1 MMRNRL
7 PALAA
12 AVLGILLST
21 ALAVA
26 APADEAVRAD
36 GGDAGS
42 DGGSRAFGVE
52 ITPDFVASEI
62 EPGGSAIYYTFVT
75 NTGDVTDVIT
85 VDITHDEMP
94 DGVTEW
100 DWFANY
106 CDESICH
113 TGPWDYTLGPGESQ
127 LLDVHL
133 DDFIGTA
140 TGLSVM
146 TLTAVSNGDPG
157 ADDAQEYATFVGVP
171 SILIVDDDGGANDE
185 DYIED
190 AVTDAGYYAYTY
202 DGDNDGIADVCDA
215 DAFRIALW
223 TTGGGDATYVTGATE
238 TIWMN
243 YLDDGGSFFLA
254 SAEYLSTRGG
264 PTTFT
269 TDYLHLDG
277 WNNDVGGSLVTGVP
291 GDAIS
296 DGMVLP
302 LGTTVAVSD
311 DSWDPPSFP
320 AESFFD
326 VFTSTEGVKGL
337 RGGED
342 GHMIAFIPF
351 AFENVSTVDADP
363 NNQKTL
369 IGRVIDWFDP
379 TDTGVEG
386 GVGLARASLKQ
397 NYPNPFNPTTT
408 IEFAVPAEAGHVNLV
423 VYNANGQ
430 VVKTLVDGRVS
441 PGPQSV
447 VWDGKD
453 GAGQSLGSGIY
464 FARLTAD
471 GETAF
476 RKMTL
481 LK

>member
-26 APADEAVRAD
+26 VPADVVVRAD
-36 GGDAGS
+36 GGNDAVRDRGT
-42 DGGSRAFGVE
+42 RAFGVE
-52 ITPDFVASEI
+52 ITTDMVASEI
-62 EPGGSAIYYTFVT
+62 EPGGSAIYVT
-75 NTGDVTDVIT
+75 TVKNTGDGTDTVT
-85 VDITHDEMP
+85 VDISHDVLP
-94 DGVTEW
+94 DGVTDF

-113 TGPWDYTLGPGESQ
+113 IGPWDYVLGPGETQ
-127 LLDVHL
+127 LLDVHM

-140 TGLSVM
+140 TGMSVM

-157 ADDAQEYATFVGVP
+157 VDAAQTYATFVGAP
-171 SILIVDDDGGANDE
+171 SILLVDDDGGASDE
-185 DYIED
+185 TYMET
-190 AVTDAGYYAYTY
+190 AVEDAGYSAYPWDRDS
-202 DGDNDGIADVCDA
+202 DGEPDRCED
-215 DAFRIALW
+215 FRIVLW
-223 TTGGGDATYVTGATE
+223 TTGGGDATYVTSGTE
-238 TIWMN
+238 GVWMD
-243 YLDDGGSFFLA
+243 YLDSGGSLFLA

-277 WNNDVGGSLVTGVP
+277 WDNDVGGSLVTGIP
-291 GDAIS
+291 GDPIS
-296 DGMVLP
+296 SGMVLN
-302 LGTTVAVSD
+302 LTTAVTVSD
-311 DSWDPPSFP
+311 DGLGSPDFP

-326 VFTSTEGVKGL
+326 VFVSTEGVKGL

-342 GHMIAFIPF
+342 GHMLAFIPF
-351 AFENVSTVDADP
+351 AFENVSTGDP
-363 NNQKTL
+363 DPDNQKTL

-379 TDTGVEG
+379 TDTGVDG
-386 GVGLARASLKQ
+386 GVELARAALKQ

-408 IEFAVPAEAGHVNLV
+408 IEFAVPAEAGHVKLV

-430 VVKTLVDGRVS
+430 IVKTLVDGRVA
-441 PGPQSV
+441 PGPQTV
-447 VWDGKD
+447 VWDGTD
-453 GAGQSLGSGIY
+453 GTGVSLGSGIY
-464 FARLTAD
+464 FARLTAN